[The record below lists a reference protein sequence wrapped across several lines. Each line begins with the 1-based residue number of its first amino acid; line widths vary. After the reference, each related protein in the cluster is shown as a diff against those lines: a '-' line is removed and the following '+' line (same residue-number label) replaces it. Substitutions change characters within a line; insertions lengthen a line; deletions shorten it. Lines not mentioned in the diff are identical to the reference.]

1 MAKNYNEQMTQAIE
15 RMCSF
20 TIRNRLP
27 FLLVLGALTLALG
40 IIVALQTRI
49 ESYFPDLLPQDHP
62 YVQINEQYK
71 ETFGGSNMVTI
82 MMETKEG
89 DVFTTPFLKK
99 VKNLQFNL
107 RLIPGI
113 NQFQIVSLA
122 GRKLKTVSASTAG
135 VETRPFMDKEI
146 YRAGEG
152 VPQTQAELDQLRDAV
167 LTSPTV
173 YGTYVSRD
181 LRSVLITID
190 FIDRLLEYTPA
201 FNRINEILDQERDDT
216 VHIRVVGEPMLYGWV
231 NYYFPETMTIFTLTW
246 AALMAF
252 LFIVMRTWRGTFLP
266 LLSGLVAGTWALGFV
281 ALMDFNF
288 DPLVVV
294 VAFLLTA
301 LAISHSV
308 QLTVRFDDNVN
319 RGYTDMKEAAWQS
332 MSMLTRPLML
342 GIVADAGAMAVVALT
357 PIPLLE
363 KVAIT
368 GMIWV
373 LVIIISAYFLTPLL
387 LSYVQHPKK
396 VLHPINVQPAIH
408 KFLDLAVTTTNGPA
422 ARKWV
427 LAGAL
432 AVFVVAG
439 AISFQLTVGD
449 ANPGSPIL
457 WQDSSYNV
465 DAEVIN
471 TTYRGS
477 DQMFIVVKG
486 PKNTLKSPK
495 ILRNMANLQRFMEAQ
510 PEVGGSVSLADV
522 LPAIQRV
529 FYEGNPR
536 FYEIGDDLLVN
547 GELAYLYISGS
558 EPGDADK
565 FNNFVYSE
573 GSIRFMFRDHR
584 GDTIRTGLARLK
596 EYIAKNPLQLE
607 DDFGKAHEISDYG
620 GGVSKAVLGGAGAR
634 VEKGEEG
641 TEIGD
646 IAAQATPEYYLA
658 GGLIGV
664 LGAVNEIILAKQV
677 EAIALALLWV
687 GLCAAV
693 VYRDAAAALFFMVPV
708 ALSNVITFSYM
719 TMKDI
724 GMNINTVPVA
734 ALGIALGVDY
744 AFYVADGIREE
755 LRETRDPMGAIVKA
769 LHSAGRGVFITAFTL
784 VISIVLWTFS
794 SVRFQ
799 AEMGILMCVWL
810 SISALSSLFVIPAMA
825 YVFRPDFIFGKDL
838 MEVKG
843 VKAGSVGS
851 HVS

>member
-1 MAKNYNEQMTQAIE
+1 MATDYNQRMTQLIE
-15 RMCSF
+15 GMCSF
-20 TIRNRLP
+20 TIRNRLA
-27 FLLVLGALTLALG
+27 FLVVLGGLTVFLG
-40 IIVALQTRI
+40 VMVAMQTKI

-62 YVQINEQYK
+62 YVKINEQYK

-82 MMETKEG
+82 MVEAKEG
-89 DVFTTPFLKK
+89 DIFTTPFLQKI
-99 VKNLQFNL
+99 KNLQFNL
-107 RLIPGI
+107 RVVPGV
-113 NQFQIVSLA
+113 NQFQVISIA
-122 GRKLKTVSASTAG
+122 GRKLKTVKASTAG
-135 VETRPFMDKEI
+135 VETRPFMDKEV

-152 VPQTQAELDQLRDAV
+152 VPQTQKELDQIRDAV
-167 LTSPTV
+167 LTSNTV

-181 LRSVLITID
+181 LRSALITVD

-201 FNRINEILDQERDDT
+201 FNTINEVLDKERDDT

-231 NYYFPETMTIFTLTW
+231 NYYFPETMTIFMLTW

-281 ALMDFNF
+281 ALMGFNF
-288 DPLVVV
+288 DPLVIV

-319 RGYTDMKEAAWQS
+319 AGYTDMKKAALQA

-368 GMIWV
+368 GTIWV
-373 LVIIISAYFLTPLL
+373 LTIIVSAYFLTPLL
-387 LSYVQHPKK
+387 LSYVQKPKAM
-396 VLHPINVQPAIH
+396 LHPIDLQPAIH
-408 KFLDLAVTTTNGPA
+408 KFLDLAVKTTTA
-422 ARKWV
+422 EKSRKWL
-427 LAGAL
+427 LAGTL
-432 AVFVVAG
+432 VVFVVAG
-439 AISFQLTVGD
+439 TISFNLTVGD

-457 WQDSSYNV
+457 WHDSDYNV

-477 DQMFIVVKG
+477 DRMFIVVKG

-510 PEVGGSVSLADV
+510 PEVGGSVSIADL

-536 FYEIGDDLLVN
+536 FYEIGDDALVN

-573 GSIRFMFRDHR
+573 GSIRFMFRDHK
-584 GDTIRTGLARLK
+584 GSTIRTGLARLK
-596 EYIAKNPLQLE
+596 DYIAENPLELE
-607 DDFGKAHEISDYG
+607 EDFGVAHEISDYG
-620 GGVSKAVLGGAGAR
+620 GGVSKAVLGGTGAR
-634 VEKGEEG
+634 EEHKGG
-641 TEIGD
+641 TAIGEV
-646 IAAQATPEYYLA
+646 AAQAKPEYYLA

-664 LGAVNEIILAKQV
+664 LGAVNEIILAKQI
-677 EAIALALLWV
+677 EAIALALFWV
-687 GLCAAV
+687 GICAAV
-693 VYRDAAAALFFMVPV
+693 VYRSASAALFFMVPV

-719 TMKDI
+719 TMKGI

-734 ALGIALGVDY
+734 ALGIGLGVDY

-755 LRETRDPMGAIVKA
+755 LRETSDPMGAIIKA
-769 LHSAGRGVFITAFTL
+769 LHSAGRGVFITASTL

-794 SVRFQ
+794 SIRFQ
-799 AEMGILMCVWL
+799 AEMGVLMCVWL
-810 SISALSSLFVIPAMA
+810 TMSALSALFVIPAMA
-825 YVFRPDFIFGKDL
+825 YVFRPEFIFSKDL
-838 MEVKG
+838 MGQKPAT
-843 VKAGSVGS
+843 AGAGGS
-851 HVS
+851 